1 MVEIDPETVAMEIKV
16 EIYTRQNCV
25 YCRRAKELLRIKGVD
40 FAEYDITNDLLMA
53 AEMRHRSQR
62 QVVPVILV
70 NDDLLGGCD
79 ELFDL
84 DERGVLDHMLGLDF
98 PFGATFQ
105 PA

>member
-1 MVEIDPETVAMEIKV
+1 MEIKV
-16 EIYTRQNCV
+16 EIYTRRNCA
-25 YCRRAKELLRIKGVD
+25 YCQRAKDLLRIKGVD
-40 FAEYDITNDLLMA
+40 FVEHDITNDPLMA

-62 QVVPVILV
+62 QAVPVIFV
-70 NDDLLGGCD
+70 NDELVGGCT

-84 DERGVLDHMLGLDF
+84 DERGVLDKMLGLGF

>member
-1 MVEIDPETVAMEIKV
+1 MKVIV

-40 FAEYDITNDLLMA
+40 FAEYDITNDQLMA

-84 DERGVLDHMLGLDF
+84 DERDVLDHMLGLDF
-98 PFGATFQ
+98 PFNATFQ

>member
-1 MVEIDPETVAMEIKV
+1 MEIKI

-62 QVVPVILV
+62 QVVPVILI
-70 NDDLLGGCD
+70 NDDLLGGCV

-84 DERGVLDHMLGLDF
+84 DERGVLDHLLGLDF
-98 PFGATFQ
+98 PFDATFQ